1 MVNDLNLLE
10 HVQFLFDAKV
20 YDHHLEL
27 HFEFLLKLF
36 LVFEK

>member
-10 HVQFLFDAKV
+10 LDQFLFDAMV

-36 LVFEK
+36 LVFEN